1 MDQLIASGLSIRDSL
16 EILAIMDEKT
26 GSSKLANSIL
36 EQIKK
41 GNSFADTVN
50 DFSNYF
56 SPIYRGI
63 IKVGDRIGSVEKIFP
78 KIKSYLEDQK
88 KIKDKISSALIYPIL
103 VLITALIAFI
113 VMIFFVFPK
122 LKTMFAEFGGT
133 AAVKLENNINNME
146 IGIIVILCVV
156 LLITFTVLILRQ
168 LSKKYDSFHFA
179 FDTFVLKLPFIKK
192 VIIYKDILNFAFAME
207 TLTASGITIEAALL
221 EAMSVISNEVIK
233 SALEDIHERIVKGE
247 SLSSSFAKHKIFPSY
262 INKWIL
268 VGERS
273 GKTEQIFTQIKNYY
287 QGEIDRITT
296 QFMAL
301 IEPALIIL
309 IGILLIILIATVII
323 PVFSLYGDIL

>member
-50 DFSNYF
+50 NFSNYF

-63 IKVGDRIGSVEKIFP
+63 IKVGDRIGSVERIFP

-88 KIKDKISSALIYPIL
+88 KIKDKISSALIYPVL

-113 VMIFFVFPK
+113 VMIFIVFPK
-122 LKTMFAEFGGT
+122 LKNMFAEFGGT
-133 AAVKLENNINNME
+133 AAAKLEANINNME
-146 IGIIVILCVV
+146 IGIMLLLAIIL
-156 LLITFTVLILRQ
+156 IIAITVLILKQ
-168 LSKKYDSFHFA
+168 LAKTNEKIRFE
-179 FDTFVLKLPFIKK
+179 FDALLLKLPIIKK
-192 VIIYKDILNFAFAME
+192 VIIYKDTLNFAFAME

-221 EAMSVISNEVIK
+221 ESMSVISNLVIK
-233 SALEDIHERIVKGE
+233 TALENIHERIVKGE
-247 SLSSSFAKHKIFPSY
+247 SLSSAFAQHKIFPSY

-296 QFMAL
+296 KFMTL

-309 IGILLIILIATVII
+309 IGIFLIILIVTVII

>member
-26 GSSKLANSIL
+26 GSSKLANSIF

-88 KIKDKISSALIYPIL
+88 KIKDKISSALIYPVL

-146 IGIIVILCVV
+146 IGIIAILCAV

-168 LSKKYDSFHFA
+168 LSKKYASLHFA
-179 FDTFVLKLPFIKK
+179 FDAFVLKLPFIKK
-192 VIIYKDILNFAFAME
+192 VIIYKDTLNFAFAME

-296 QFMAL
+296 KFMAL

-309 IGILLIILIATVII
+309 IGVLLIILIVTVII